1 MLGIADQIRLD
12 RSEWRARTHTHADSQ
27 SVMVS
32 RRKKSRKIC
41 AGFCKRPNFPQS
53 PGKLFLTLYPPISCR
68 VITVIRIGY
77 KILLLKSLARS
88 RGNSRSHLLVTKFQ
102 THDWRRKDSI
112 LRLFGQTES
121 RGIGRLPKTPSPT
134 QIGQS
139 LGGRQD
145 MGMKV
150 VEPVG
155 IQYRIVKGGPYSVH
169 TLRPASPNRQ
179 VTRDPGLQTSI
190 TIGAR
195 SSLGERGSYLKREK
209 DGSRMTAPPYLLG

>member
-1 MLGIADQIRLD
+1 MLAIAWHCGSDKIRSFRMAGAD
-12 RSEWRARTHTHADSQ
+12 THTHAHSQ

-53 PGKLFLTLYPPISCR
+53 PGKLFLAIYPPISCR

-88 RGNSRSHLLVTKFQ
+88 RGNSRSHLLATKFQ
-102 THDWRRKDSI
+102 THDWGRKDSI

-155 IQYRIVKGGPYSVH
+155 IPVQNSQGRPIFRTHVA
-169 TLRPASPNRQ
+169 PASPNRQ
-179 VTRDPGLQTSI
+179 VTRDPGSQTSI
-190 TIGAR
+190 TIGASGPVWGR
-195 SSLGERGSYLKREK
+195 EDHISREK
-209 DGSRMTAPPYLLG
+209 GTAAA